1 MPLRE
6 GRAGNVATED
16 LLFMLDGMGVRT
28 GVDLDA
34 VVRAGE
40 ALGRGTR
47 SKVAQAKRTA

>member
-1 MPLRE
+1 
-6 GRAGNVATED
+6 
-16 LLFMLDGMGVRT
+16 MLDGMGVRT

-47 SKVAQAKRTA
+47 SKVAQAKRAA